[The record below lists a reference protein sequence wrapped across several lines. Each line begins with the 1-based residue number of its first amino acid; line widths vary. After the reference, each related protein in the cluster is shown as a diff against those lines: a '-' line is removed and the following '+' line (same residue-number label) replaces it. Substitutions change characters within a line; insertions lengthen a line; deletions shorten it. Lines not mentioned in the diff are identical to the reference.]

1 MCPSDKHHSPH
12 ARSPSFSQKPSPFFT
27 HHSQHASL
35 PHTSYSTHFPY
46 SLPHFLSLHTLPL
59 SHSFHLCCSSYLRK
73 HDPYTLRIINH
84 NASNDI
90 KPFPFLHIS
99 VFTLLHIY
107 RIKPNETSTP
117 HHSINNSITP
127 ASCLANLPKH
137 TSDHPP
143 TDFRFPSN
151 DTTSS
156 STIKTKRYLLTPSF
170 THPFAPPPLPPLVCS
185 FLFRPHTLFS
195 LQSPGRLHPSLPLH
209 SQKLFPPFI
218 SPHSMPCQKHTQC
231 TNPLLLFHE
240 YTFLSSPSNH
250 DFGAA

>member
-1 MCPSDKHHSPH
+1 MRPSDKHHSPH

-99 VFTLLHIY
+99 VFTLLRIY
-107 RIKPNETSTP
+107 RIKPHETSTP

-127 ASCLANLPKH
+127 ASCLANLPQALQITPH
-137 TSDHPP
+137 PRTS
-143 TDFRFPSN
+143 
-151 DTTSS
+151 
-156 STIKTKRYLLTPSF
+156 
-170 THPFAPPPLPPLVCS
+170 APPQM
-185 FLFRPHTLFS
+185 T
-195 LQSPGRLHPSLPLH
+195 PLH
-209 SQKLFPPFI
+209 QVP
-218 SPHSMPCQKHTQC
+218 
-231 TNPLLLFHE
+231 
-240 YTFLSSPSNH
+240 
-250 DFGAA
+250 

>member
-1 MCPSDKHHSPH
+1 MRPSDKHHSPH

-99 VFTLLHIY
+99 VFTLLRIY
-107 RIKPNETSTP
+107 RIKPHETSTP

-137 TSDHPP
+137 FRSP
-143 TDFRFPSN
+143 TLKRDYF
-151 DTTSS
+151 
-156 STIKTKRYLLTPSF
+156 IKRDKKIQPKILIIHSKKHLDKLICLIS
-170 THPFAPPPLPPLVCS
+170 PPL
-185 FLFRPHTLFS
+185 
-195 LQSPGRLHPSLPLH
+195 
-209 SQKLFPPFI
+209 
-218 SPHSMPCQKHTQC
+218 
-231 TNPLLLFHE
+231 
-240 YTFLSSPSNH
+240 
-250 DFGAA
+250 